1 MNETRSNPNPR
12 VEIESWTIMEN
23 VKYTR
28 PDMLSLKKPLTYRRA
43 NEPSRWG
50 IASGWQLDFLNVA
63 FISIDSISR
72 QQQRLWQIEADVRS
86 KC

>member
-1 MNETRSNPNPR
+1 
-12 VEIESWTIMEN
+12 MEN

-28 PDMLSLKKPLTYRRA
+28 QDMHSLRKPLTYRRA

-50 IASGWQLDFLNVA
+50 VVLGWQLNFLNVA

-72 QQQRLWQIEADVRS
+72 QEQRLWQIEADVRS